1 MLWENSM
8 KPPFASVAIIEHEDK
23 LLLVERRDAVHGLT
37 YETPGGK
44 IEPGETPED
53 CVIREVFEETGLNIE
68 IVDFIKSFYFNDNKV
83 NYYFCKIIGDQKMN
97 ANNIVFVEKN
107 KMPDVKITN
116 FAKNNLSNL
125 GYFLNSPFQIYRDRK
140 YFFAEQSDVDK
151 YIRGNNQL
159 ANNAIESIAI
169 KDKIIVSL
177 TTYPDRIETVY
188 LTIYSL
194 LFQTIKPFKILL
206 WLSKDEFSNM
216 ENDLPDS
223 LLHLKKSGLEV
234 RWVEDN
240 LKSFKKLIYSLTEF
254 PDDLIIT
261 VDDDVYYQ
269 PDCIERLYSSYLD
282 DPDKISCHKASKI
295 TFNCNGCLNKYDDW
309 IKHNNGVDVSI
320 KNIATGVGGVLYK
333 SNFLNKQI
341 FDQNLFMKLTPTTD
355 DIWFWAMAVLNRTK
369 TKIIKD
375 NIDIVICTDINTIK
389 TPSKNLYGVNILN
402 DRNTECVKTVID
414 YFNLKDCLLEESV

>member
-1 MLWENSM
+1 M
-8 KPPFASVAIIEHEDK
+8 KPVFSSVAIIEHNDK
-23 LLLVERRDAVHGLT
+23 LLLVERRYAVNGVT

-44 IEPGETPED
+44 VEPGETPEE

-68 IVDFIKSFYFNDNKV
+68 IVDFIKSFYFNDNQV
-83 NYYFCKIIGDQKMN
+83 NYYFCKIVGDQKIDT
-97 ANNIVFVEKN
+97 NNVILVEKN
-107 KMPDVKITN
+107 KKPDVKITN
-116 FAKNNLSNL
+116 FAKNNLFNL
-125 GYFLNSPFQIYRDRK
+125 GYFLNSPFPIYRDGK
-140 YFFAEQSDVDK
+140 YFFAEQNDVDK
-151 YIRGNNQL
+151 YIRENNQF
-159 ANNAIESIAI
+159 ANNATESMAT

-206 WLSKDEFSNM
+206 WLSKDEFANM

-223 LLHLKKSGLEV
+223 LLRLKEFGLEI

-240 LKSFKKLIYSLTEF
+240 LKSFKKLIYSLKEF

-269 PDCIERLYSSYLD
+269 PDCIERLYLSYLD

-295 TFNCNGCLNKYDDW
+295 TFNCNGDINRYDDW
-309 IKHNNGVDVSI
+309 IKHNNGIDVSI
-320 KNIATGVGGVLYK
+320 RNIITGVGGVLYK
-333 SNFLNKQI
+333 SDFLNKNI
-341 FDQNLFMKLTPTTD
+341 FDQDLFMKLTPTTD
-355 DIWFWAMAVLNRTK
+355 DIWFWAMSVLNKTK
-369 TKIIKD
+369 TKIIRD
-375 NIDIVICTDINTIK
+375 NIDIIICTDIDAIK

-402 DRNTECVKTVID
+402 DRNTECVKAVID
-414 YFNLKDCLLEESV
+414 HFNLKDYLLEESV